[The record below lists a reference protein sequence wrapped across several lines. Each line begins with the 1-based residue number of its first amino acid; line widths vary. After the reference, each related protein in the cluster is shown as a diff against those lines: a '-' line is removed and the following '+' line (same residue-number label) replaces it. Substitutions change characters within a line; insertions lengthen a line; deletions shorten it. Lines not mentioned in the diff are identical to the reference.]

1 MTGNR
6 EPGTGDRLIETVTM
20 RDGSWRRLILGG
32 GRGNLLSLDL
42 IRALGRQLHALESE
56 RGIKWL
62 TLEGTGGEFSYGA
75 RIQEHTPEMMRTV
88 LPETHRIIKQL
99 LAFPVSTA
107 ALVEG
112 RCLGGGFEVALACD
126 DIIAMAASI
135 FGLPE
140 IRLAAF
146 PPAAAALLPLR
157 VGASRATRAIV
168 TGQTQDAQ
176 YWHDSGLVS
185 MVAPQSGLL
194 EAAAAWFD
202 AHLAPHSAIA
212 LSHAVAAARVTV
224 RAQAEPALDR
234 AERDY
239 LSGLLKTEDAVEGV
253 NAWLEKR
260 PPIWKDR

>member
-1 MTGNR
+1 MSA
-6 EPGTGDRLIETVTM
+6 LVETISS
-20 RDGSWRRLILGG
+20 RGGAWRRLVLGG

-42 IRALGRQLHALESE
+42 VRALGQQLHALESE

-62 TLEGTGGEFSYGA
+62 TIEGRDSEFSYGA
-75 RIQEHTPEMMRTV
+75 RIQEHTPEMMRMV
-88 LPETHRIIKQL
+88 LPETHRIIRQV
-99 LAFPVSTA
+99 LAFPAPTA

-112 RCLGGGFEVALACD
+112 RCLGGGFELAIACD
-126 DIIAMAASI
+126 DIIAMEAST

-146 PPAAAALLPLR
+146 APAAAALLPLR

-168 TGQTQDAQ
+168 TGQTQDAR

-185 MVAPQSGLL
+185 MVAPQAGLL

-202 AHLAPHSAIA
+202 THLAPHSAIA
-212 LSHAVAAARVTV
+212 LSHAVAAARLTV

-253 NAWLEKR
+253 SAWLGKR
-260 PPIWKDR
+260 PPNWKDR